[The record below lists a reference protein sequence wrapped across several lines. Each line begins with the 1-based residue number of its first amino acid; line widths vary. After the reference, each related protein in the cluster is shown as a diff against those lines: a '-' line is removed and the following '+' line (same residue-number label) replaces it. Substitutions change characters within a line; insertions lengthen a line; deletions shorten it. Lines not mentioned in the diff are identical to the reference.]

1 MRHLDL
7 RAFREG
13 ALQQNRTLRITAET
27 HE

>member
-7 RAFREG
+7 RVFREG
-13 ALQQNRTLRITAET
+13 ALQQNRTLRISAET